1 MENNRHEN
9 PRVTRTRKS
18 VQEAFKILVMQGK
31 SEDINVKKI
40 AEMAGIHRKT
50 FYLHYTCIEALYEDM
65 IQTIVSE
72 YGKEVEKLSVPY
84 DYYDLTKVMFHFY
97 SGEPFREKLITDV
110 KYQDFIS
117 KIVATNLSH
126 NRSFYNPFE
135 TFSADEQ
142 MLINIFL
149 AGASMDVLRQWINSG
164 KKVPVDRVIQLT
176 GELLEKG
183 VSALREKSGVGISPT

>member
-1 MENNRHEN
+1 MENNRQEN
-9 PRVTRTRKS
+9 PRAARTRKS
-18 VQEAFKILVMQGK
+18 IQDAFKILVTQGK
-31 SEDINVKKI
+31 PEDINVKKI
-40 AEMAGIHRKT
+40 AGMAGIHRKT

-65 IQTIVSE
+65 IQTLVSE

-84 DYYDLTKVMFHFY
+84 DYYDLTRVMFHFY
-97 SGEPFREKLITDV
+97 SGDPFREKLITDV

-117 KIVATNLSH
+117 KIVTNNLSH
-126 NRSFYNPFE
+126 NRSSFNPFE
-135 TFSADEQ
+135 NFSADEQ

-164 KKVPVDRVIQLT
+164 KKVPVDKAIQLT

-183 VSALREKSGVGISPT
+183 AAALRKNNESSHDF